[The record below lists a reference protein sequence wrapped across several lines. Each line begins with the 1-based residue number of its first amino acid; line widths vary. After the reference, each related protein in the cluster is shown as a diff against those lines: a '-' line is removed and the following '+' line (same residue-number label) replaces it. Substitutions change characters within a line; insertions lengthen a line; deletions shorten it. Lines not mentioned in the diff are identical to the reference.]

1 MNKVEE
7 LFLSDDGL
15 LVSLRLGDGLDKRN
29 RIEFAVFIAL
39 HIRSLRSLR
48 AYWLIV
54 NQKVFFR
61 SL

>member
-7 LFLSDDGL
+7 LFMSDDGL

-29 RIEFAVFIAL
+29 RIKFAVFIAL

-61 SL
+61 LL